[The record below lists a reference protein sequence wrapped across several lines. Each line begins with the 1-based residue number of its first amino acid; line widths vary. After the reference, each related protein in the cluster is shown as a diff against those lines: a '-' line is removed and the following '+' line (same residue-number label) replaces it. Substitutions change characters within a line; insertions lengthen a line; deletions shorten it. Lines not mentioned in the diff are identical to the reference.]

1 MQRRTSAFLTIAL
14 VVFGCACF
22 SIADFD
28 PEVVSGTEAL
38 HEKFERFLST
48 LGECAGT
55 PEGEYSRHDAFYAE
69 AWQDLERLEFVAQG
83 RANNKLTLESIESIR
98 DNLAELEALH
108 RAGISRG
115 EVDVI
120 TMLFD
125 TQFRML
131 VELEN
136 TKPRKEP

>member
-1 MQRRTSAFLTIAL
+1 MCPGVNDGEALDRTL
-14 VVFGCACF
+14 
-22 SIADFD
+22 ADFD

-38 HEKFERFLST
+38 HEKFTRFLSS

-55 PEGEYSRHDAFYAE
+55 PEGEFSRHDAFYTE
-69 AWQDLERLEFVAQG
+69 AWQDLERLEAAATR
-83 RANNKLTLESIESIR
+83 RANNELTLESIEAIR

-120 TMLFD
+120 TKLFD

-136 TKPRKEP
+136 AKPRKEP